1 MADFLATHGEL
12 DLDGILFP
20 SAQVDAKTRLR
31 TDARN
36 VVLFNKSSDVASP
49 YGEGSPFLDQE
60 THFQMWDYDE
70 DRLIFDPELTTRAVN
85 PKVRLPSAIAWGN
98 ETLGPALRLDR
109 DQIKI
114 HQVLGV
120 RYTYD
125 TTPVRHV
132 RVEPKNE
139 TK

>member
-70 DRLIFDPELTTRAVN
+70 DRMIFDPELTTRAVN
-85 PKVRLPSAIAWGN
+85 PKIRLPPAIAWGN
-98 ETLGPALRLDR
+98 EALGPALRLDR
-109 DQIKI
+109 DQIKT